1 MSSDFRVERPLGLG
15 GLTQMTAS
23 QAGRKAG
30 RTWARAE
37 SCSADRCRVSRCWPP
52 SGLGPGPVQG
62 LASAEQ
68 ARRASWAHRGVWTAA
83 RGRECRAQG
92 TEGLTG
98 QVKSKT
104 CCLCV

>member
-37 SCSADRCRVSRCWPP
+37 SCSADRCRVSRCWPL
-52 SGLGPGPVQG
+52 SGLGPGPGQG

-83 RGRECRAQG
+83 RGLECRAQG
-92 TEGLTG
+92 TEGPTG
-98 QVKSKT
+98 QVKSKA
-104 CCLCV
+104 CCLRV